1 MRTKTEG
8 VKFQN
13 ELPVS
18 QTQPAATHQP
28 GSGTGLLFGKEIL
41 ILIYSKYQVFITGPR
56 TIQNR
61 LIQWSDTNTKYISEC
76 LMS

>member
-18 QTQPAATHQP
+18 ETQPAATY
-28 GSGTGLLFGKEIL
+28 LLPTLCPLLLTRKMEDEE
-41 ILIYSKYQVFITGPR
+41 SNHHWRDT
-56 TIQNR
+56 R
-61 LIQWSDTNTKYISEC
+61 LGF
-76 LMS
+76 